1 MAPSKKQLLKHLN
14 DEVYCRLG
22 VSPVHG
28 IGVFAI
34 RAIPKGVNPMKSR
47 LDFEELAFSHDEI
60 KSLPRSVRKEIDIFC
75 YYTAQAVFIPSIGLN
90 AMNMAVYMNHSKT
103 PNVQYR
109 PNGQLFTL
117 RAIKAGEE
125 VIMDY
130 DVNFGET
137 HTFD

>member
-1 MAPSKKQLLKHLN
+1 MQTGRVAGARHRRVRDQG
-14 DEVYCRLG
+14 D
-22 VSPVHG
+22 
-28 IGVFAI
+28 F
-34 RAIPKGVNPMKSR
+34 KGSQP
-47 LDFEELAFSHDEI
+47 DEI

-125 VIMDY
+125 VMMDY